1 MEFQSSKGI
10 FLQIADNLCH
20 QILEGLLNPGD
31 RVPSVRDLAE
41 EFEVNRN
48 TVMRTYTILQESG
61 IFDNKRGIGF
71 FVSENAVEL
80 IRTNEKARFF
90 ASELPGFIRKVKLL
104 KLNSNDLSELVTEI
118 TNNNTKSHENQ

>member
-10 FLQIADNLCH
+10 FLQIADNLCR

-31 RVPSVRDLAE
+31 RVPSVRDLAA

-48 TVMRTYTILQESG
+48 TVMRTYTNLQEAG

-71 FVSENAVEL
+71 FISENAVE
-80 IRTNEKARFF
+80 RVRGSEKANFF
-90 ASELPGFIRKVKLL
+90 SHELPEFILKVKLL
-104 KLNSNDLSELVTEI
+104 KLNSTDLSELVSEI
-118 TNNNTKSHENQ
+118 KNNDSHENK

>member
-20 QILEGLLNPGD
+20 QILEGLLKPGD
-31 RVPSVRDLAE
+31 RVPSVRDLAA

-71 FVSENAVEL
+71 FISENAVEL
-80 IRTNEKARFF
+80 VRATEKSNFF
-90 ASELPGFIRKVKLL
+90 MHELPYFIRKVKLL
-104 KLNSNDLSELVTEI
+104 KLNTNDLTDLVTEI
-118 TNNNTKSHENQ
+118 NNNDHEDK

>member
-20 QILEGLLNPGD
+20 QILEGLLKPGD

-71 FVSENAVEL
+71 FISENAVEL
-80 IRTNEKARFF
+80 VRSNEKANFF
-90 ASELPGFIRKVKLL
+90 AQELPGFIRKIKLL
-104 KLNSNDLSELVTEI
+104 KLNSADLTDLVNEIKNND
-118 TNNNTKSHENQ
+118 HENK

>member
-20 QILEGLLNPGD
+20 QILEGLLKPGD
-31 RVPSVRDLAE
+31 RVPSVRDLAA

-48 TVMRTYTILQESG
+48 TVMRTYTILQEAG

-71 FVSENAVEL
+71 FISENAVEL
-80 IRTNEKARFF
+80 VRATEKANFF
-90 ASELPGFIRKVKLL
+90 HHELPEFIKKVKLL
-104 KLNSNDLSELVTEI
+104 KLNSNDLTELVTEI
-118 TNNNTKSHENQ
+118 KYNDTHENK

>member
-20 QILEGLLNPGD
+20 QILEGLLKPGD
-31 RVPSVRDLAE
+31 RVPSVRDLAA

-71 FVSENAVEL
+71 FISENAVEL
-80 IRTNEKARFF
+80 VRATEKTNFF
-90 ASELPGFIRKVKLL
+90 AHELPYFIQKVRLL
-104 KLNSNDLSELVTEI
+104 KLNTNDLNDLVIEI
-118 TNNNTKSHENQ
+118 KNNDSHENK

>member
-20 QILEGLLNPGD
+20 QILEGLLKPGD

-80 IRTNEKARFF
+80 VRTNEKTHFF
-90 ASELPGFIRKVKLL
+90 AHELPGFIRKVQLL
-104 KLNSNDLSELVTEI
+104 KLTSNDLSELITEI
-118 TNNNTKSHENQ
+118 TNNNTNDHENK

>member
-1 MEFQSSKGI
+1 MEFKSSKGI

-20 QILEGLLNPGD
+20 QILEGLLKPND

-80 IRTNEKARFF
+80 VRTNEKAHFF
-90 ASELPGFIRKVKLL
+90 DHDLPDFIRKVQLL
-104 KLNSNDLSELVTEI
+104 KLTSTDLSELVSEI
-118 TNNNTKSHENQ
+118 KNNDSHENK

>member
-1 MEFQSSKGI
+1 MDFKSSKGI

-20 QILEGLLNPGD
+20 QILEGQLKPGD
-31 RVPSVRDLAE
+31 RVPSVRDLAA

-71 FVSENAVEL
+71 FISDNAAKLV
-80 IRTNEKARFF
+80 RANEKASFF
-90 ASELPGFIRKVKLL
+90 SHEYPDFIQKVKLL
-104 KLNSNDLSELVTEI
+104 KLTTNDLTDLVTEI
-118 TNNNTKSHENQ
+118 KNNDHENK

>member
-20 QILEGLLNPGD
+20 QILEGLLKPGD

-80 IRTNEKARFF
+80 VRVSEKANFF
-90 ASELPGFIRKVKLL
+90 DHELPEFIKKVKLL
-104 KLNSNDLSELVTEI
+104 KLDSNDLTELLTEI
-118 TNNNTKSHENQ
+118 KNNGSYEDK